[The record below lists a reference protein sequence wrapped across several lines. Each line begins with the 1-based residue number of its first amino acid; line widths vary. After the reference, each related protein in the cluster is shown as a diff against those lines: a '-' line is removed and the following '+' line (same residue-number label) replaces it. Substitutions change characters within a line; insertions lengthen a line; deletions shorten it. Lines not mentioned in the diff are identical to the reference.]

1 MAKEE
6 KVKVHPLRL
15 QRLRDLADMLEEK
28 LSEAP
33 ITVLA
38 QLSGQ
43 LRSTLADIAV
53 LEAEIEEHEEEQK
66 DPVAAARAALDARRN
81 GKGHP

>member
-1 MAKEE
+1 MAEE

-15 QRLRDLADMLEEK
+15 ARLRTLADMLEEK
-28 LSEAP
+28 LADAP

-43 LRSTLADIAV
+43 LRSTLADIAL
-53 LEAEIEEHEEEQK
+53 LEAEIEEHEAESE
-66 DPVAAARAALDARRN
+66 DPVEAARKAREQRQN
-81 GKGHP
+81 KKH